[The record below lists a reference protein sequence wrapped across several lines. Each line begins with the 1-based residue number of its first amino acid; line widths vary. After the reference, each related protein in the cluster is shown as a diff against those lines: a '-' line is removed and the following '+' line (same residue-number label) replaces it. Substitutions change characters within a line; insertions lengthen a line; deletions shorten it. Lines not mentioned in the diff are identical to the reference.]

1 MGCVR
6 RLDFIEHAAHVAL
19 ENVSISH
26 NRSNFPCDACDE
38 TFIKK
43 VIFQTHDASA
53 HDGNQYLNTIE
64 EDLDGVEGD
73 PVKELTEKR

>member
-6 RLDFIEHAAHVAL
+6 RLDFVEHAVQVAS
-19 ENVSISH
+19 ENVPISQ

-53 HDGNQYLNTIE
+53 HDGNQSLITIE

-73 PVKELTEKR
+73 PVKELREKR